1 MGNSSKSKTK
11 KVSTKTPEKV
21 SSQKKLQKN
30 QDRVPKPPKKHGST
44 LKVPWSNQY
53 GNSVTGTRAKKDK
66 K

>member
-1 MGNSSKSKTK
+1 MGNSSSKSKTK

-30 QDRVPKPPKKHGST
+30 QDRVPKPPKKHGT

-53 GNSVTGTRAKKDK
+53 GNSVTGVRAKKDK

>member
-1 MGNSSKSKTK
+1 MVNSSKSKTK
-11 KVSTKTPEKV
+11 KVSTKAPEKS

-30 QDRVPKPPKKHGST
+30 QDRVSKPQKHST